1 MKKTNAVRLLDKLG
15 IPYELMEYPVDEED
29 VSAENV
35 ASKVG
40 MPLERVFK
48 TLVARGDRTGVLVA
62 SIPGG
67 AELDLKKLAAL
78 SGNKRVE
85 LVALK
90 EVQPLT
96 GYIRG
101 GVSPLGMKKTY
112 PYFLDESAFHADPG
126 SWSTVPAFPLGGRI
140 SVSAG
145 VRGCQIVLEPE
156 DLRRAT
162 GAVTGDLIHSS

>member
-101 GVSPLGMKKTY
+101 GVSPLGMKRTY

-126 SWSTVPAFPLGGRI
+126 SWSTVPVFPLGGRI